1 MMVQSLIEDRFQLKM
16 HREIK
21 ELPVYELLVAKS
33 GLKMKLSA
41 DQSPEALQESGSKP
55 PPLPQRGGPAPRGV
69 LRMGRGSLETNGA
82 PVSNFILG
90 LSQQL
95 GRPVIDKTGITGFYD
110 IKLQW
115 TPELGQGQVAPGG
128 SEPAPPP
135 PDISGPSI
143 FTAIQEQLGLRL
155 ESSKGPVEVL
165 VIDSV
170 QKPTE
175 N

>member
-1 MMVQSLIEDRFQLKM
+1 
-16 HREIK
+16 
-21 ELPVYELLVAKS
+21 
-33 GLKMKLSA
+33 
-41 DQSPEALQESGSKP
+41 
-55 PPLPQRGGPAPRGV
+55 
-69 LRMGRGSLETNGA
+69 
-82 PVSNFILG
+82 
-90 LSQQL
+90 L